1 MKKIL
6 IGLIGLIV
14 IAGIALFLLI
24 GNLDKI
30 IKGSLEGIGSELL
43 GVPVTVSSVKLD
55 LKSGTGQISGFSIAN
70 PSGYQAKNAFQVDT
84 IHLGLD
90 LGSLGKQPLVV
101 NDLNIS
107 SPVVELEAKE
117 DGSSNL
123 KTLLDNIE
131 KNRDQADKKATEQQ
145 PEVEGAEKGEPIRIS
160 FKKLAITGVNVNA
173 VVPGQDPVKVVIPD
187 VVKTNV
193 GGDTGLTP
201 AEVGGVI
208 IGEIIGKSL
217 QATLEKKLT
226 EKVEQAAKGLL
237 NDIRNRLSPGK
248 SN

>member
-30 IKGSLEGIGSELL
+30 IKGALEGIGSELL

-55 LKSGTGQISGFSIAN
+55 LKSGTGEISGFYIAN

-84 IHLGLD
+84 IRLGLD

-101 NDLNIS
+101 NDLDIS
-107 SPVVELEAKE
+107 SPVVELEAKQ

-131 KNRDQADKKATEQQ
+131 KNSAQADKKATEQQ
-145 PEVEGAEKGEPIRIS
+145 PSVEGVEKGEPIRIS
-160 FKKLAITGVNVNA
+160 FKKLAITGVNVNT

-187 VVKTNV
+187 IVKTNV
-193 GGDTGLTP
+193 GGNTGITP

-208 IGEIIGKSL
+208 IGDIISNSL
-217 QATLEKKLT
+217 KASLEKKLT
-226 EKVEQAAKGLL
+226 EKLEEATKGLL
-237 NDIRNRLSPGK
+237 NDIKNKLSPGK
-248 SN
+248 GN